1 MLERYSIE
9 RKIEDLRCELNSLTC
24 SNRLTDDIVIQYSE
38 ELDELI
44 VQYFNLMTKFCN
56 ISSY

>member
-1 MLERYSIE
+1 MIERYSIE
-9 RKIEDLRCELNSLTC
+9 RKIEDLRGKLNTLTC

-44 VQYFNLMTKFCN
+44 VEYFNLIT
-56 ISSY
+56 SSYTIS